1 MPRSTKNNIVDNIL
15 QESLSQ
21 EQTSSRVNNQE
32 YSNTNKN
39 KKNILVAILGLAII
53 VVLLFGLF
61 LYKDFLDKNRQPNKK
76 NNIISN
82 KENNKNF
89 GVSQIKKFTSEEE
102 FKEYLT
108 NAPQSSYYGFGA
120 SVSLDAV
127 TETASFAPD
136 AGLATNEVGFVP
148 DTGLGST
155 EKTSYSSVDRVSQT
169 NTQVL
174 NIDEPDIVKTDGK
187 YIYFS
192 SNNSYD
198 GPVTME
204 DTVIG
209 GENSETMRR
218 RYTSDIKIIKA
229 LPIEDLELI
238 SRIERAGEMF
248 LYNKILVIFEGK
260 EIYGYDISN
269 IKSPEQKWNIALDKS
284 RIVQSRM
291 YNDKIY
297 LVTVNSINEFSPC
310 PIVPLSISGRK
321 MSVMCSEIY
330 YPETPVSTDS
340 TFIAMKINPQDGNV
354 EDKISFIG
362 SANNSV
368 VYMSENNL
376 YVTYYYSNDIIKF
389 YYNFIIEDATDLFP
403 ETVVKKLKELMGYN
417 ITQES
422 KMQEF
427 GKAFQDYISSLSNDE
442 QLKIENEMQNRMKDY
457 YNKHRRELEQTGIVK
472 IALDKF
478 SISSAGSVPG
488 RTLNQF
494 ALDEYNNNLRIATTI
509 GDSSAFS
516 DGESLN
522 DVYILDNNLNITG
535 SVKDLGKTERIY
547 SVRFLGNRG
556 YVVTFRQTDPFYV
569 LDLSNPKNPQL
580 KGELKIPGF
589 SSYLHPLSDDII
601 LGIGRESSKVKI
613 SMFDV
618 SDPSNPQEV
627 DKYMLDEYWTEI
639 QNNHRA
645 FLIDK
650 DNKLFF
656 IPGSRG
662 AYIFNYTSNKLT
674 LGRAVSEIGVKRS
687 IYINDYLYI
696 IGDRGISVISEKNLE
711 DVKKL
716 DF

>member
-21 EQTSSRVNNQE
+21 EQTSSRINNQE

-61 LYKDFLDKNRQPNKK
+61 LYKDFSDKNRQPNKK

-108 NAPQSSYYGFGA
+108 KAPQNSYYGFGA
-120 SVSLDAV
+120 VNELQVGAI
-127 TETASFAPD
+127 ETSADLPARDMLNTADVVP
-136 AGLATNEVGFVP
+136 EV
-148 DTGLGST
+148 GLGSS
-155 EKTSYSSVDRVSQT
+155 EKTSYSSPDRVSQT

-209 GENSETMRR
+209 VENSGTIRR

-248 LYNKILVIFEGK
+248 LYNKMLVIFEGRD
-260 EIYGYDISN
+260 IYGYDISN
-269 IKSPEQKWNIALDKS
+269 IKSPEQKWNITLDKS

-376 YVTYYYSNDIIKF
+376 YITYYYSNDIIKF

-403 ETVVKKLKELMGYN
+403 DTVVKKLKELMSYN

-422 KMQEF
+422 KMQELE
-427 GKAFQDYISSLSNDE
+427 KAFQDYASSLSDDE
-442 QLKIENEMQNRMKDY
+442 QLKIKNEMQNRMKDY

-478 SISSAGSVPG
+478 NISSAGSVPG

-509 GDSSAFS
+509 GDSFVFS
-516 DGESLN
+516 GGESLN
-522 DVYILDNNLNITG
+522 DVYVLDNNLNITG
-535 SVKDLGKTERIY
+535 SIKDLGKTEKIY

-601 LGIGRESSKVKI
+601 LGIGRESSKVKL

-618 SDPSNPQEV
+618 SNPSNPQEV

-645 FLIDK
+645 FLLDK

-674 LGRAVSEIGVKRS
+674 LGRAVSKTGVKRA

-696 IGDRGISVISEKNLE
+696 VGDRGISVISEKNLE

>member
-21 EQTSSRVNNQE
+21 EQTSSRINNQE

-61 LYKDFLDKNRQPNKK
+61 LYKDFSDKNRQPNKK

-108 NAPQSSYYGFGA
+108 KAPQNSYYGFGA
-120 SVSLDAV
+120 VNELQVGAI
-127 TETASFAPD
+127 ETSADLPARDMLNIADVVP
-136 AGLATNEVGFVP
+136 EV
-148 DTGLGST
+148 GLGSS
-155 EKTSYSSVDRVSQT
+155 EKTSYSSPDRVSQT

-209 GENSETMRR
+209 VENSGTIRR

-248 LYNKILVIFEGK
+248 LYNKMLVIFEGRD
-260 EIYGYDISN
+260 IYGYDISN
-269 IKSPEQKWNIALDKS
+269 IKSPEQKWNITLDKS

-376 YVTYYYSNDIIKF
+376 YITYYYSNDIIKF

-403 ETVVKKLKELMGYN
+403 DTVVKKLKELMSYN

-422 KMQEF
+422 KMQELE
-427 GKAFQDYISSLSNDE
+427 KAFQDYASSLSDDE
-442 QLKIENEMQNRMKDY
+442 QLKIKNEMQNRMKDY

-478 SISSAGSVPG
+478 NISSAGSVPG

-509 GDSSAFS
+509 GDSFVFS
-516 DGESLN
+516 GGESLN
-522 DVYILDNNLNITG
+522 DVYVLDNNLNITG
-535 SVKDLGKTERIY
+535 SIKDLGKTEKIY

-601 LGIGRESSKVKI
+601 LGIGRESSKVKL

-618 SDPSNPQEV
+618 SNPSNPQEV

-645 FLIDK
+645 FLLDK

-674 LGRAVSEIGVKRS
+674 LGRAVSKTGVKRT

-696 IGDRGISVISEKNLE
+696 VGDRGISVISEKNLE